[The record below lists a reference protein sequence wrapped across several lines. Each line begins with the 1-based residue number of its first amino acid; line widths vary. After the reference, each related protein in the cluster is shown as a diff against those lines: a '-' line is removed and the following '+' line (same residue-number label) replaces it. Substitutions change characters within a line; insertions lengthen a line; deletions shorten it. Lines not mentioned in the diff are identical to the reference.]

1 MFKKLIP
8 VFIALFAITVAASA
22 FGQTEDEIIS
32 KYLKKMEKDRKHKIY
47 YGSLSF
53 SYGKLPNSSDYNVY
67 SNYVNVNV
75 GPDNPMTGIWRS
87 KELSAN
93 MGMMISKKTSFQL
106 GFDYWLKMGDNRN
119 GDYTFSIS
127 PLGTQTDFELI
138 SEVQV
143 YGITGGVDYHLLNP
157 PDNEG
162 IVNGFNVR
170 VGGGGG
176 IYFSKWEVWSGA
188 SSFNL
193 STSDEEANVA
203 PLKGTSPGFSAWVG
217 ADYPT
222 GFFGM
227 LLSANVNYLYLNF
240 SDVHSYND
248 FDEELYLSYT
258 SNPEDRVELDFSGL
272 RGKIEF
278 KKYFKW

>member
-1 MFKKLIP
+1 MLKKLIP

-32 KYLKKMEKDRKHKIY
+32 KYLKKMEKQRKHKIY
-47 YGSLSF
+47 FGSIGF
-53 SYGKLPNSSDYNVY
+53 SYGKLPNNSDYNVY
-67 SNYVNVNV
+67 SNYANVNIDP
-75 GPDNPMTGIWRS
+75 GNPMTGIWRS
-87 KELSAN
+87 KEFSAN
-93 MGMMISKKTSFQL
+93 MGMMASRKVSFQL
-106 GFDYWLKMGDNRN
+106 GFDYWLKMGDNTT

-127 PLGTQTDFELI
+127 PLGTQTDFDLI
-138 SEVQV
+138 SQVQV
-143 YGITGGVDYHLLNP
+143 WGLTSGIDYHLLNA

-170 VGGGGG
+170 IGGGAGV
-176 IYFSKWEVWSGA
+176 YFSKWEVWSGA
-188 SSFNL
+188 NSFNL
-193 STSDEEANVA
+193 STSLEELNIE
-203 PLKGTSPGFSAWVG
+203 PLKGTAPGFSAWIG
-217 ADYPT
+217 ADYPV

-258 SNPEDRVELDFSGL
+258 SNPEDRVELDFSGF
-272 RGKIEF
+272 RGKVEF